1 MSKLNVVL
9 LLAVILSSL
18 ALIRSAYDTRRLFDA
33 THKAETESQRLTGE
47 RSRLE
52 AERQT
57 AATNLRVERTA
68 RERLAMRTTTP
79 AVTMYVVD
87 PAAKPAV
94 SAVPAASASGAR
106 P

>member
-1 MSKLNVVL
+1 MTKLNVL
-9 LLAVILSSL
+9 LLAAVILSAL
-18 ALIRSAYDTRRLFDA
+18 ALIRSAYDTRRLFNA
-33 THKAETESQRLTGE
+33 IHKAESESQRLTGE

-68 RERLAMRTTTP
+68 RERLAMRTATP

-87 PAAKPAV
+87 PAATPARN
-94 SAVPAASASGAR
+94 AAPASGAQ